1 MKARE
6 EHPLFRISDR
16 SLIDRLVG
24 RILDADAQK
33 IVEQVCAAFARMPYE
48 NLTKIIKRKAVIGP
62 SSARRL
68 PDEVIS
74 DHLLYG
80 TGGTCFSLTAALV
93 AVLRHSGIEAHPVL
107 ADRRYGPDTH
117 CAALVRFNGC
127 WCIVDP
133 GYLIHQPLPLP
144 GDAPV
149 HVENR
154 FNVVELVPEE
164 RERVALYTRSGSDRK
179 YRLTYKTVPV
189 DEETFGVAWDR
200 SFGWEMM
207 TYPVLTRTT
216 AAEHYYLQGGELR
229 VRRGDRTE
237 RRWLEREESGNFL
250 SSTMGVAPH
259 IIEHAFRLVNNG
271 APRSR

>member
-1 MKARE
+1 MKTGE
-6 EHPLFRISDR
+6 EHPLFRIGDR

-48 NLTKIIKRKAVIGP
+48 NLTKIVKREEVIGP

-68 PDEVIS
+68 PDEVIN
-74 DHLLYG
+74 DHLTYG

-93 AVLRHSGIEAHPVL
+93 AVLRHFCVEAHPIL

-117 CAALVRFNGC
+117 CAVLVSFGGRRC
-127 WCIVDP
+127 VVDP
-133 GYLIHQPLPLP
+133 GYLIHHPIPLPS
-144 GDAPV
+144 DVPV
-149 HVENR
+149 RVANR
-154 FNVVELVPEE
+154 FNVVELVPEGDA
-164 RERVALYTRSGSDRK
+164 RTALYTRSGNDRK

-189 DEETFGVAWDR
+189 DGETFGAAWDR

-237 RRWLEREESGNFL
+237 RRRLEREESGQFL
-250 SSTMGVAPH
+250 SDAMGISPH
-259 IIEHAFRLVNNG
+259 IIEQAFRLVGDG
-271 APRSR
+271 ATRSR